1 MKDRAEQSLE
11 QKLFEMAE
19 REEMI
24 LPDTLQ
30 DRMDDILVR
39 LTKRRKYRMTWRKS
53 VVLAAALTAMLSIT
67 VTAAVSVLQQRM
79 EAMNEKEMEEYFV
92 QIYRNAIGVDNYNRP
107 YTESEKERM
116 EQLRK
121 SYEETGLFPKGALTM
136 ISEPEAYRGKG
147 VAFYGDTA
155 TFFFPEKEMS
165 DEELLGRHG
174 DLGTFIIR
182 VQHRQNSSWQG
193 RITWMDRDKTVYFRS
208 MWEMLKL
215 VDSALDT
222 VSGQNEDME
231 GPSWPDG
238 D

>member
-116 EQLRK
+116 
-121 SYEETGLFPKGALTM
+121 
-136 ISEPEAYRGKG
+136 
-147 VAFYGDTA
+147 
-155 TFFFPEKEMS
+155 
-165 DEELLGRHG
+165 
-174 DLGTFIIR
+174 
-182 VQHRQNSSWQG
+182 
-193 RITWMDRDKTVYFRS
+193 
-208 MWEMLKL
+208 
-215 VDSALDT
+215 
-222 VSGQNEDME
+222 
-231 GPSWPDG
+231 
-238 D
+238 